1 MVAVPDRHERG
12 NLPLMQRLLEP
23 ARSIDVIHETD
34 VLVVGSGPGGLAAAL
49 AAARAGARTTLLER
63 NGCFG
68 GNITQ
73 VGVEGFAW
81 YRHEHTVDCEGIGI
95 EFEERAKAMGAAMP
109 EPQSLSHAL
118 DAEMFKWV
126 ADVLVE
132 EAGITPLLHRLC
144 VAPIMEGGTIRGVI
158 TESKAGREAILA
170 RRVIDATGDADI
182 ATRAGAP
189 VRKLPKREMMA
200 VSVMFSMS
208 GVDKRRFIEAVKAD
222 PQTYADWSGNG
233 EWDYE
238 TTGKEDALFSPF
250 LRKPFKQALAAGVIP
265 PSLQTIA
272 GTWGTVTDQGDLT
285 YLNLVHVP
293 EIDGT
298 DPHDL
303 TIGEMRGRREAI
315 YALEALRGFMPGCEG
330 AKLRNFGM
338 TLGIRDTRKID
349 ALYNLTA
356 GDVREQAR
364 FDDAI
369 GIFPEFIDGYGVLI
383 LPTTGRYWHVPYRAL
398 VPQGVGNLLVAGRCI
413 GGDKISHASA
423 RNMMCCAVGGQGA
436 GVAAAISLRR
446 DEPLDRL
453 NIAAVQQE
461 LVRQGARIG

>member
-1 MVAVPDRHERG
+1 
-12 NLPLMQRLLEP
+12 MQKIAESARLV
-23 ARSIDVIHETD
+23 DVVLETD

-49 AAARAGARTTLLER
+49 AAARAGANTALIDR

-81 YRHEHTVDCEGIGI
+81 YRHEQTVDCQGIGI

-132 EAGITPLLHRLC
+132 EAGVRPLLHRLC
-144 VAPIMEGGTIRGVI
+144 VAPILEGGSVCGVI

-182 ATRAGAP
+182 AARAGAP
-189 VRKLPKREMMA
+189 VHKTPKEKMMA
-200 VSVMFSMS
+200 ASVMFSMS
-208 GVDKRRFIEAVKAD
+208 GVNKRRFIEAVKAD

-238 TTGKEDALFSPF
+238 TTGKEDKLFSPF
-250 LRKPFKQALAAGVIP
+250 LRKPFKKALDAGIIP
-265 PSLQTIA
+265 PYLHTIA

-298 DPHDL
+298 DPNDL
-303 TIGEMRGRREAI
+303 TRGEIRGRREAI
-315 YALEALRGFMPGCEG
+315 YALEALRKFMPGCED

-349 ALYNLTA
+349 ARYNLTGA
-356 GDVREQAR
+356 DVRGQAR

-398 VPQGVGNLLVAGRCI
+398 VPKGVGNLLVAGRCI
-413 GGDKISHASA
+413 GGDNISHASA
-423 RNMMCCAVGGQGA
+423 RNMMCCAVSGQGA
-436 GVAAAISLRR
+436 GVAAAVSLRR
-446 DEPLDRL
+446 EEPFDRL

-461 LVRQGARIG
+461 LERQHVRFH

>member
-1 MVAVPDRHERG
+1 MTPQIHE
-12 NLPLMQRLLEP
+12 Q
-23 ARSIDVIHETD
+23 ARSVDVVLETD
-34 VLVVGSGPGGLAAAL
+34 VLVVGSGPGGLSAAL
-49 AAARAGARTTLLER
+49 AAARAGARTALLER

-95 EFEERAKAMGAAMP
+95 ELENRAREMGAAMP

-126 ADVLVE
+126 ADVLVQ

-144 VAPIMEGGTIRGVI
+144 VAPIMVDGAIRGVI

-170 RRVIDATGDADI
+170 RRVIDATGDADLV
-182 ATRAGAP
+182 TRAGAP
-189 VRKLPKREMMA
+189 VHKTPKEKMMS

-208 GVDKRRFIEAVKAD
+208 GVNKSRFIEAIKAD

-233 EWDYE
+233 EWNYE
-238 TTGKEDALFSPF
+238 TTGKEDKLFSPF
-250 LRKPFKQALAAGVIP
+250 LRKPFKKALDAGLIP
-265 PSLQTIA
+265 PYLHTIA

-298 DPHDL
+298 DPNDL
-303 TIGEMRGRREAI
+303 TVGEMRGRREAI
-315 YALEALRGFMPGCEG
+315 YALEALRRFMPGCET

-349 ALYNLTA
+349 ALYNLT
-356 GDVREQAR
+356 GDDVRGQAR

-369 GIFPEFIDGYGVLI
+369 GIFPEFVDGYGVLI

-398 VPQGVGNLLVAGRCI
+398 VPRGVGNLLVAGRAI
-413 GGDKISHASA
+413 GGDMISHASA

-436 GVAAAISLRR
+436 GVAAAISIRR
-446 DEPLDRL
+446 DEPFDRL
-453 NIAAVQQE
+453 DIGAVQQE
-461 LVRQGARIG
+461 LARQGARFR

>member
-1 MVAVPDRHERG
+1 MKTVT
-12 NLPLMQRLLEP
+12 EP
-23 ARSIDVIHETD
+23 ARAVDVVLETD

-49 AAARAGARTTLLER
+49 AAARAGARTALLDR

-95 EFEERAKAMGAAMP
+95 EFEQRAKAMGASMP
-109 EPQSLSHAL
+109 EPQSISQAL

-126 ADVLVE
+126 ADTLVQ
-132 EAGITPLLHRLC
+132 EAGVTPLLHRMG
-144 VAPIMEGGTIRGVI
+144 VAPILEGGAITGVI

-170 RRVIDATGDADI
+170 KRVIDATGDADI
-182 ATRAGAP
+182 AARAGAP
-189 VRKLPKREMMA
+189 YWKSPRNEMMA

-208 GVDKRRFIEAVKAD
+208 GVNKQRFIDAVKAD

-238 TTGKEDALFSPF
+238 TTGKEDKLFSPF
-250 LRKPFKQALAAGVIP
+250 LRKPFKQALAAGLIP
-265 PSLQTIA
+265 PNLHTIA

-298 DPHDL
+298 DPDDL
-303 TIGEMRGRREAI
+303 TVGEMRGRREAI
-315 YALEALRGFMPGCEG
+315 YAVEALKGFMPGCEN

-338 TLGIRDTRKID
+338 TLGVRDTRKID
-349 ALYNLTA
+349 ALYNLT
-356 GDVREQAR
+356 GTDVREQAR
-364 FDDAI
+364 FEDAI
-369 GIFPEFIDGYGVLI
+369 GIFPEFIDGYGILI

-398 VPQGVGNLLVAGRCI
+398 VPKGVGNLLVAGRSI
-413 GGDKISHASA
+413 GGDKVSHASA
-423 RNMMCCAVGGQGA
+423 RNMMCCAVSGQGA
-436 GVAAAISLRR
+436 GVAAAVSAQR
-446 DEPLDRL
+446 DEPFERL
-453 NIAAVQQE
+453 NIGAVQAE
-461 LVRQGARIG
+461 LARQGVRFR

>member
-1 MVAVPDRHERG
+1 MKKISEA
-12 NLPLMQRLLEP
+12 
-23 ARSIDVIHETD
+23 ARTVDVILETD

-49 AAARAGARTTLLER
+49 AAARAGARTALIDR

-95 EFEERAKAMGAAMP
+95 ELEKRATAMGAAMP

-126 ADVLVE
+126 ADVLVQ
-132 EAGITPLLHRLC
+132 EAGVAPLLHRLC
-144 VAPIMEGGTIRGVI
+144 VAPIMENGAVCGVI

-170 RRVIDATGDADI
+170 KRVIDATGDADI
-182 ATRAGAP
+182 AFRAGAP
-189 VRKLPKREMMA
+189 VHKLPKKEMMSA
-200 VSVMFSMS
+200 SVMFSMS
-208 GVDKRRFIEAVKAD
+208 GVNKKRFIDAVKAD

-238 TTGKEDALFSPF
+238 TTGKEDKLFSPF
-250 LRKPFKQALAAGVIP
+250 LRKPFQQALAAGIIP
-265 PSLQTIA
+265 PNLHTIA
-272 GTWGTVTDQGDLT
+272 GTWGSVTDQGDLT
-285 YLNLVHVP
+285 YLNLVHLP

-298 DPHDL
+298 DPSDL
-303 TIGEMRGRREAI
+303 TLGEMRGRREAI
-315 YALEALRGFMPGCEG
+315 YALEALRGFMPGCEQ

-356 GDVREQAR
+356 SDVREQGR

-369 GIFPEFIDGYGVLI
+369 GIFPEFIDGYGTLI
-383 LPTTGRYWHVPYRAL
+383 LPTTGRYWQVPYRAL
-398 VPQGVGNLLVAGRCI
+398 VPKDVGNLLVAGRCI
-413 GGDKISHASA
+413 GGDKMAHASA
-423 RNMMCCAVGGQGA
+423 RNMMCCAVSGQGA
-436 GVAAAISLRR
+436 GVAAAVSIRR
-446 DEPLDRL
+446 DEALDQL
-453 NIAAVQQE
+453 NIAAVHQE
-461 LVRQGARIG
+461 LARQGARFR

>member
-1 MVAVPDRHERG
+1 VSTV
-12 NLPLMQRLLEP
+12 LES
-23 ARSIDVIHETD
+23 ARSLDVILETD

-49 AAARAGARTTLLER
+49 AAARAGARTALIDR

-81 YRHEHTVDCEGIGI
+81 YRHEQTVDCEGIGI
-95 EFEERAKAMGAAMP
+95 EFEERAKSMGAAMP

-126 ADVLVE
+126 ADVLVQ
-132 EAGITPLLHRLC
+132 EAGVTPLLHRLG
-144 VAPIMEGGTIRGVI
+144 VAPIVQNGAIRGVI

-170 RRVIDATGDADI
+170 KRVIDADI
-182 ATRAGAP
+182 AFRAGAP
-189 VRKLPKREMMA
+189 VRKTPKEEMLA
-200 VSVMFSMS
+200 ASVMFSMN

-222 PQTYADWSGNG
+222 PQTYAHWGGNG

-250 LRKPFKQALAAGVIP
+250 LRKPFKQALAAGIIP
-265 PSLQTIA
+265 PSLHTIA

-285 YLNLVHVP
+285 YLNLVHMP
-293 EIDGT
+293 QIDGT
-298 DPHDL
+298 DPADL
-303 TIGEMRGRREAI
+303 TAGEMRGRREAI
-315 YALEALRGFMPGCEG
+315 YALEALRGFMPGCEQ

-356 GDVREQAR
+356 ADVREQGR

-383 LPTTGRYWHVPYRAL
+383 LPTTGRYWQVPYRAL
-398 VPQGVGNLLVAGRCI
+398 VPRGVGNLIVAGRCI

-436 GVAAAISLRR
+436 GVAAAVSIRR
-446 DEPLDRL
+446 DEAFDRL
-453 NIAAVQQE
+453 DVGAVQTE
-461 LVRQGARIG
+461 LVRQGARIR

>member
-1 MVAVPDRHERG
+1 MKTI
-12 NLPLMQRLLEP
+12 QEP
-23 ARSIDVIHETD
+23 ARSIDVVLETD

-49 AAARAGARTTLLER
+49 AAARAGAKTALIDR

-126 ADVLVE
+126 ADVLVQ
-132 EAGITPLLHRLC
+132 EAGVTPLLHRLC
-144 VAPIMEGGTIRGVI
+144 VAPIVNNSVIRGVI

-170 RRVIDATGDADI
+170 KRVIDATGDADV
-182 ATRAGAP
+182 AARAGAP
-189 VRKLPKREMMA
+189 FHKSPKNEMMA

-208 GVDKRRFIEAVKAD
+208 GVNKRRFIDAVKAD

-238 TTGKEDALFSPF
+238 TSGKEDKLFSPF
-250 LRKPFKQALAAGVIP
+250 LRKPFKQALAAGLIP
-265 PSLQTIA
+265 PNLHTIA

-298 DPHDL
+298 DPGDL

-315 YALEALRGFMPGCEG
+315 YALEALRGYMPGCED

-349 ALYNLTA
+349 ALYNLT
-356 GDVREQAR
+356 GTDVREQAR

-369 GIFPEFIDGYGVLI
+369 GIFPEFIDGYGILI

-398 VPQGVGNLLVAGRCI
+398 VPKGIGNLLVAGRCI
-413 GGDKISHASA
+413 GGDKVSHASA
-423 RNMMCCAVGGQGA
+423 RNMMCCAVSGQGA
-436 GVAAAISLRR
+436 GVAAAVSLRR
-446 DEPLDRL
+446 DEPFDRL
-453 NIAAVQQE
+453 DVGDVQKE
-461 LVRQGARIG
+461 LARQGARFQ

>member
-1 MVAVPDRHERG
+1 MKKVPES
-12 NLPLMQRLLEP
+12 
-23 ARSIDVIHETD
+23 AREVDVILETD

-49 AAARAGARTTLLER
+49 ASARAGARTALLER

-126 ADVLVE
+126 ADELVT

-144 VAPIMEGGTIRGVI
+144 VAPILVNGVIAGVI

-170 RRVIDATGDADI
+170 KRVIDATGDADI
-182 ATRAGAP
+182 AARAGAP
-189 VRKLPKREMMA
+189 YHKTPREQMMA

-208 GVDKRRFIEAVKAD
+208 GVSKQRFIDAVKAD

-233 EWDYE
+233 EWNYQ
-238 TTGKEDALFSPF
+238 TTGKEDAMFSPF
-250 LRKPFKQALAAGVIP
+250 LRKPFKKALEAGLIP
-265 PSLQTIA
+265 ARLSTIA

-298 DPHDL
+298 DPGDL

-315 YALEALRGFMPGCEG
+315 YALEALKKFMPGCED

-349 ALYNLTA
+349 ALYNLT
-356 GDVREQAR
+356 GDDVRGQAR

-369 GIFPEFIDGYGVLI
+369 GIFPEFIDGYGHLI

-398 VPQGVGNLLVAGRCI
+398 VPKGVGHLLVAGRSI
-413 GGDKISHASA
+413 GGDMISHASA

-436 GVAAAISLRR
+436 GVAAAISIRR
-446 DEPLDRL
+446 GESFDALD
-453 NIAAVQQE
+453 IGAVQTE
-461 LVRQGARIG
+461 LARQGARLR